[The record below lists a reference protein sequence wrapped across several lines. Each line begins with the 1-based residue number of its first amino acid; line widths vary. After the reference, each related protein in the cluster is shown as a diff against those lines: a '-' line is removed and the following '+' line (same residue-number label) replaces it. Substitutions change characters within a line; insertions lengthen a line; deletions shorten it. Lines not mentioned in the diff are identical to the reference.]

1 MKINKNIK
9 KEMRPKHKIAKA
21 TDLKLEVMFENE
33 KSVLDRIINKEI
45 DVLKS
50 SSSEMFM
57 EEDQDEIDDEA
68 MIEMIEVFLK
78 IVARLKKFN

>member
-1 MKINKNIK
+1 
-9 KEMRPKHKIAKA
+9 
-21 TDLKLEVMFENE
+21 
-33 KSVLDRIINKEI
+33 
-45 DVLKS
+45 
-50 SSSEMFM
+50 M

>member
-1 MKINKNIK
+1 
-9 KEMRPKHKIAKA
+9 MRSKHKIAKA

-33 KSVLDRIINKEI
+33 KPVLDRIINKEI
-45 DVLKS
+45 NVLKS

-78 IVARLKKFN
+78 IVARLKKFY